1 MKKIITTAVFLVF
14 STIQAHALDLS
25 AFSLT
30 GGLAHSQGVFGATAK
45 ETNLD
50 DTGVANTIKKE
61 SGVFTES
68 FGSQFIEI
76 GIGQYVSFGY
86 EITPDAISTPTNTT
100 RHKLLYTAQGD
111 PLPGGNNEMNV
122 SVDFNDLNTTYAK
135 INIPGGMY
143 LKAGYVE
150 TDLDIKEVMTSGS
163 TYKNVS
169 TKGEMMALGYQYFI
183 KDTGFGLRFE
193 GSYLELD
200 NVTTSNGVSLTGGN
214 ADNGGR
220 NQIDASNLE
229 GLTGKVALTYTFGRA
244 GNSF

>member
-25 AFSLT
+25 VFSLT

-45 ETNLD
+45 ETNLT
-50 DTGVANTIKKE
+50 DTGTAGHIKKE

-86 EITPDAISTPTNTT
+86 EITPDAISTPTNTS
-100 RHKLLYTAQGD
+100 RHSKLYTVQGD
-111 PLPGGNNEMNV
+111 AMANGNNELNV

-150 TDLDIKEVMTSGS
+150 TDLDIKETRAAAGGN
-163 TYKNVS
+163 TYANVS
-169 TKGEMMALGYQYFI
+169 TEGTMLGLGYQRFLGE
-183 KDTGFGLRFE
+183 TGFGIRFE
-193 GSYLELD
+193 TSYLQLD
-200 NVTTSNGVSLTGGN
+200 PVTTNNGASTASASNGGLNT
-214 ADNGGR
+214 
-220 NQIDASNLE
+220 IDANHIE
-229 GLTGKVALTYTFGRA
+229 GVQAKVAFTYTLSR
-244 GNSF
+244 NN

>member
-25 AFSLT
+25 VFSLT

-100 RHKLLYTAQGD
+100 RHKLLYTAQMD

-150 TDLDIKEVMTSGS
+150 TDLDIKEVRATAGN
-163 TYKNVS
+163 TYANVS
-169 TKGEMMALGYQYFI
+169 TEGTMLGIGYQRFLGE
-183 KDTGFGLRFE
+183 TGFGIRFE
-193 GSYLELD
+193 TSYLQLD
-200 NVTTSNGVSLTGGN
+200 PVTTNNGQTTASV
-214 ADNGGR
+214 ANGGL
-220 NQIDASNLE
+220 NTIDANHIE
-229 GLTGKVALTYTFGRA
+229 GVQAKVAFTYTLSR
-244 GNSF
+244 NN

>member
-25 AFSLT
+25 VFSLT

-45 ETNLD
+45 ETNLT
-50 DTGVANTIKKE
+50 DTGTAGHIKKE

-68 FGSQFIEI
+68 FGSQFVEI

-150 TDLDIKEVMTSGS
+150 TDLDIKEVRATAGN
-163 TYKNVS
+163 TYANVS
-169 TKGEMMALGYQYFI
+169 TEGTMLGLGYQRFLGE
-183 KDTGFGLRFE
+183 TGFGIRFE
-193 GSYLELD
+193 TSYLQLD
-200 NVTTSNGVSLTGGN
+200 PVTTNNGASTASASNGGLNT
-214 ADNGGR
+214 
-220 NQIDASNLE
+220 IDANHIE
-229 GLTGKVALTYTFGRA
+229 GVQAKVAFTYTLSR
-244 GNSF
+244 NN

>member
-25 AFSLT
+25 VFSLT

-45 ETNLD
+45 ETNLT
-50 DTGVANTIKKE
+50 DTGTAGHIKKE

-100 RHKLLYTAQGD
+100 RHKLLYTAQMD

-150 TDLDIKEVMTSGS
+150 TDLDIKEVRATAGN
-163 TYKNVS
+163 TYANVS
-169 TKGEMMALGYQYFI
+169 TEGTMLGIGYQRFLGE
-183 KDTGFGLRFE
+183 TGFGIRFE
-193 GSYLELD
+193 TSYLQLD
-200 NVTTSNGVSLTGGN
+200 PVTTNNGQTTASV
-214 ADNGGR
+214 ANGGL
-220 NQIDASNLE
+220 NTIDANHIE
-229 GLTGKVALTYTFGRA
+229 GVQAKVAFTYTLSR
-244 GNSF
+244 NN